1 MWVKYYLAER
11 NQYGEFHRLVG
22 ELRLNNGE
30 DFREY
35 FRVSRCQFDE
45 ILHRVGPRIK
55 RINTR
60 LRRCISPAE
69 RLAICLR
76 HLATGDSYHSLSYRF
91 RVGWSTVSLIVPE
104 VAKAIWEELVNV
116 YMPVPKESDWHEI
129 AEQFLVNRDFPNCIG
144 AIDGKHVRIV
154 APPNSGSLFFY
165 YKGTFSIVL
174 LAVVDA
180 NLCFRIIDVGA
191 YGRGSDGGTLRE
203 SAFGRALQEGTLGVP
218 PDAIIPGAE
227 DLGPLP
233 HTFVGDKA
241 FPLRRHLMRPY
252 PGRNLCRRRRM
263 FNYRMSRARMVVEQ
277 AFGVLAARFRIYH
290 RVMWQHPHN
299 VEVCVKATCVL
310 HNLLCRDAPTRPYRP
325 RENRAPNPP
334 PSVVLPSVIRQGANN
349 STAEAVRVREAYTTY
364 FSSEAGGVHRHDPV
378 S

>member
-1 MWVKYYLAER
+1 MLLLLLSYTRSVWVKYYLAER

-30 DFREY
+30 DFKEY

-60 LRRCISPAE
+60 LRRCICPAE

-91 RVGWSTVSLIVPE
+91 QVAWSTVSLIVPE
-104 VAKAIWEELVNV
+104 VAKAIWEELVDV
-116 YMPVPKESDWHEI
+116 YMPVPKESDWQDI
-129 AEQFLVNRDFPNCIG
+129 AEQFRVNRDFPNCIG
-144 AIDGKHVRIV
+144 AIDGKHVRI
-154 APPNSGSLFFY
+154 
-165 YKGTFSIVL
+165 GTFSIVL
-174 LAVVDA
+174 LVDA

-191 YGRGSDGGTLRE
+191 YGHGSDGGTLRE

-218 PDAIIPGAE
+218 PHAIIPGAE
-227 DLGPLP
+227 DLRPLP
-233 HTFVGDKA
+233 HTFVGDEA
-241 FPLRRHLMRPY
+241 FPLRRHLMCPY

-263 FNYRMSRARMVVEQ
+263 FSYCMSQARMVVEQ

-310 HNLLCRDAPTRPYRP
+310 HNLLRRDAPTRPYRP

-334 PSVVLPSVIRQGANN
+334 LSVVLPSVIRQGANN